1 MPIPN
6 WSTEFRMTDLHW
18 NVATVAS
25 VIDLSVAPVFLLAGI
40 SGLMVVLTNTPVAG
54 PNVIGLLLLES
65 FAFFA
70 YFWIFRGQT
79 LGMLAWRLSI
89 VTNSGYQ
96 MTFSQA
102 LLRYFGA
109 LISIAAFGLGY
120 VWILIDAQKRG
131 WPDLLSD
138 SRILFT
144 PKSS

>member
-1 MPIPN
+1 MPVEEHAEMPLPAGFFRRLAAMIYDSLLVAAILI
-6 WSTEFRMTDLHW
+6 STVT
-18 NVATVAS
+18 
-25 VIDLSVAPVFLLAGI
+25 
-40 SGLMVVLTNTPVAG
+40 LMVILTNTPVAG

-89 VTNSGYQ
+89 VTESGYQ
-96 MTFSQA
+96 MTFTQA

-109 LISIAAFGLGY
+109 LVSIAAFGLGY
-120 VWILIDAQKRG
+120 IWILIDAQKRG

-138 SRILFT
+138 SRVLYT
-144 PKSS
+144 PRSG

>member
-1 MPIPN
+1 MTVED
-6 WSTEFRMTDLHW
+6 STEMPLPAGFFRRLAAMVYDALL
-18 NVATVAS
+18 VAA
-25 VIDLSVAPVFLLAGI
+25 LLI
-40 SGLMVVLTNTPVAG
+40 STITLMVVLTNTPVAG
-54 PNVIGLLLLES
+54 PNVVGLLLLES

-89 VTNSGYQ
+89 VTGSGYQ

-109 LISIAAFGLGY
+109 LLSFAAFGLGY

-131 WPDLLSD
+131 WPDLISD
-138 SRILFT
+138 SRVLFT
-144 PKSS
+144 PKSRSA

>member
-1 MPIPN
+1 MPLPAGF
-6 WSTEFRMTDLHW
+6 FRRLAAMVYDSLL
-18 NVATVAS
+18 VAAILIAT
-25 VIDLSVAPVFLLAGI
+25 IT
-40 SGLMVVLTNTPVAG
+40 LMVVLTNTPVAG

-96 MTFSQA
+96 MTFTQA

-138 SRILFT
+138 SRVLYT
-144 PKSS
+144 PRSK